1 MSTLR
6 SIRTMIL
13 VGSGLFASLSV
24 WSDMA
29 VIVNSAY
36 PVSSADNDAIA
47 KVFLSKA
54 NALSGGGTL
63 IPVDQSDSSPLR
75 KDFYSKLA
83 NKNPAQ
89 MNAYWSKL
97 IFTGQGQPPKAV
109 GGDAE
114 VVSLVAANPS
124 MIGYVHAAA
133 VHKGVKVIAKVP
145 E

>member
-1 MSTLR
+1 MKVLR
-6 SIRTMIL
+6 NKYALL
-13 VGSGLFASLSV
+13 VVGFCLSGWASADL
-24 WSDMA
+24 A
-29 VIVNSAY
+29 VIVNSGY

-63 IPVDQSDSSPLR
+63 IPVDQSDGSAVR

-109 GGDAE
+109 GGDAD
-114 VVSLVAANPS
+114 VVNLVANNPN
-124 MIGYVHAAA
+124 MIGYVHSSA

>member
-6 SIRTMIL
+6 SIQTVFMLALGFL
-13 VGSGLFASLSV
+13 VSLPA
-24 WSDMA
+24 WPDLA
-29 VIVNSAY
+29 VIVNSGY

-63 IPVDQSDSSPLR
+63 IPVDQSDGSAVR

-109 GGDAE
+109 GGDAD
-114 VVSLVAANPS
+114 VANLVANNPN
-124 MIGYVHAAA
+124 MIGYVHSSA
-133 VHKGVKVIAKVP
+133 VRKGVKVIAKVP

>member
-1 MSTLR
+1 MKNTVMNLCFGCVFALG
-6 SIRTMIL
+6 L
-13 VGSGLFASLSV
+13 VPA
-24 WSDMA
+24 WADMA
-29 VIVNSAY
+29 VIVNAAY
-36 PVSSADNDAIA
+36 PVGTADKDAVA

-63 IPVDQSDSSPLR
+63 IPIDQADGSAVR

-83 NKNPAQ
+83 GKNPAQ

-109 GGDAE
+109 GGDVE
-114 VVSLVAANPS
+114 VMNLVSANPS

-133 VHKGVKVIAKVP
+133 VGKGVKVITKVP

>member
-1 MSTLR
+1 MMRWLKSRKALLLL
-6 SIRTMIL
+6 SAM
-13 VGSGLFASLSV
+13 VGNWAQADL
-24 WSDMA
+24 A

-36 PVSSADNDAIA
+36 PVSASDKDAVA

-54 NALSGGGTL
+54 NGLSGGGTL
-63 IPVDQSDSSPLR
+63 IPVDQADGSPVR

-83 NKNPAQ
+83 GKNPAQ

-109 GGDAE
+109 GGDAD
-114 VVSLVAANPS
+114 VVNLVSANPN

-133 VHKGVKVIAKVP
+133 VAKGVKVITKVP

>member
-29 VIVNSAY
+29 VVVNSAY
-36 PVSSADNDAIA
+36 PV
-47 KVFLSKA
+47 
-54 NALSGGGTL
+54 
-63 IPVDQSDSSPLR
+63 
-75 KDFYSKLA
+75 YSKLA

-109 GGDAE
+109 GGDAD
-114 VVSLVAANPS
+114 VVSLVATNPS
-124 MIGYVHAAA
+124 MIGYVHASA